1 MYHTAYIHDL
11 NHTLS
16 NIMQNK
22 QHRPAGVTIIAI
34 LTIISGILLLL
45 SGITLVALGALLS
58 GSSTSTSSQAIA
70 QFGTISVAVGGV
82 LLAIGIG
89 YIVMF
94 YGLLKGKGWAW
105 TITIILLIIGIAIQI
120 LSTSVITAASL
131 ENTKNIISGI
141 INSITFPL
149 IGLAINIVILYY
161 LYRQHVRAYFG
172 KAKPQ
177 PPTTV

>member
-1 MYHTAYIHDL
+1 
-11 NHTLS
+11 
-16 NIMQNK
+16 MQNK
-22 QHRPAGVTIIAI
+22 QHRPTGVTIIAI

-45 SGITLVALGALLS
+45 SGIVLVALGALFS
-58 GSSTSTSSQAIA
+58 GNSTSTSSQAVA
-70 QFGTISVAVGGV
+70 QFFSTISAVVGGV

-120 LSTSVITAASL
+120 VSTSVIMASSL
-131 ENTKNIISGI
+131 ENTKNVISGI
-141 INSITFPL
+141 VGSITFPL
-149 IGLAINIVILYY
+149 IGLAINIVILIY

-177 PPTTV
+177 PPTTL

>member
-1 MYHTAYIHDL
+1 
-11 NHTLS
+11 
-16 NIMQNK
+16 MQNK
-22 QHRPAGVTIIAI
+22 QHRPTGVTIIAI